1 MYEKKYIAMFCEKLN
16 PSLFEKRFDSLEE
29 AEDWLCHESERARWG
44 DVGTWL
50 VDGKVPEHYILPK
63 YKDVIAD

>member
-1 MYEKKYIAMFCEKLN
+1 MFCEKLN

-44 DVGTWL
+44 DVGTWFE
-50 VDGKVPEHYILPK
+50 DGKVPGHYILPK
-63 YKDVIAD
+63 YKGVIAD

>member
-1 MYEKKYIAMFCEKLN
+1 MFCEKLN

-44 DVGTWL
+44 DMGTWFA
-50 VDGKVPEHYILPK
+50 DGKVPEHYILPK
-63 YKDVIAD
+63 YKDVIAN

>member
-1 MYEKKYIAMFCEKLN
+1 MYEKKYLAMFCEKLN

-44 DVGTWL
+44 DMGTWFA
-50 VDGKVPEHYILPK
+50 DGKVPEHCILPK

>member
-44 DVGTWL
+44 DMGTWF